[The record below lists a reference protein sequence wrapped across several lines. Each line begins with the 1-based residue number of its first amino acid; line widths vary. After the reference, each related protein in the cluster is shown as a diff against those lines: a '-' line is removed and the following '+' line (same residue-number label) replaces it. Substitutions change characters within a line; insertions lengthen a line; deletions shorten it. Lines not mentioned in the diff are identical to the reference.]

1 MKKIYSLIFFWM
13 LASAAFAQLNI
24 TLASQFDYDE
34 ECSNIWGY
42 VAPDGIE
49 YALVGT
55 AEGVSIVNLAD
66 PYNPIESDFIPGAP
80 GIWRELKTW
89 GHFCYVSNETAN
101 GIQIIDLS
109 NLPGEVTFEN
119 WTPNIPGLGTLN
131 TCHSLAIDE
140 FGWLYLN
147 GTNLNGG
154 GILYIDVFST
164 PGVPIYVGKG
174 PAVYCH
180 DMYARNNL
188 IYAGEIYDG
197 YLTIYDATDKLNPI
211 LLGSVQT
218 PGAFTHNTGLSDN
231 SEICFTTDE
240 TENAPVTSY
249 DVTDPT
255 DIIELD
261 QYRPFET
268 LGEGV
273 IPHNVH
279 PWLDWLIV
287 SYYTDGCKVVDAARP
302 DNLIEV
308 GNFDTF
314 LGGGGGFDGAWGVY
328 PYLPSGLILV
338 SDISSGLYVLIPN
351 YVRACYLEGVVTDA
365 VTGANINAASVDI
378 LGDLAI
384 ENTKPNGEYKTGL
397 AIPGTYTVEA
407 KKPGYLPATAT
418 VELVNGELTLL
429 DFQLQP
435 LASITLNGIVKD
447 LNTGTAIP
455 DAKVQVVNDDFT
467 FNATT
472 NSNGEFAIPGIFE
485 GVYDVLAGKWGY
497 KTGFLSSESFNENNN
512 TIEVEIE
519 TGIED
524 VFSLDL
530 GWTLSGDAPQGNF
543 ELGNPIAVSV
553 AQLGGIDIQPENDS
567 DNDPGNSCYI
577 TGNVADLF
585 TGVQGTG
592 TTTITSPLFDLTGM
606 NEPHISFSTWLYTI
620 QTNGAGVGNDK
631 LFVKLTNGTETINLL
646 QTSNTDVFAQPVW
659 TNHDLNVTTSISATA
674 NMQVIV
680 EIGDNDPNFSDVA
693 EAGFDFFTA
702 YDASPTSTNEVLGN
716 GISMSVLPNPSS
728 SDFTINYELDSRV
741 EDYSLAIFNSLGQL
755 VETMPLDA
763 AANEVRFGEDLQHGI
778 FFVIIRGQNADSPAI
793 RLVKQ

>member
-1 MKKIYSLIFFWM
+1 M
-13 LASAAFAQLNI
+13 LASASFAQLNV
-24 TLASQFDYDE
+24 TLASHLDYDE

-42 VAPDGIE
+42 VAPDSTE

-55 AEGVSIVNLAD
+55 AEGVSIVNLSD
-66 PYNPIESDFIPGAP
+66 PTNPVESDFIPGAP

-119 WTPNIPGLGTLN
+119 WTPNIPGLGTLS

-147 GTNLNGG
+147 GTNLHGG

-164 PGVPIYVGKG
+164 PGVPVYVGKG
-174 PAVYCH
+174 PAIYCH
-180 DMYARNNL
+180 DMYARDNL

-197 YLTIYDATDKLNPI
+197 NLTIYDVSDKLNPI

-240 TENAPVTSY
+240 TGGAPVTSY

-261 QYRPFET
+261 QYRPLET
-268 LGEGV
+268 LGSGV

-314 LGGGGGFDGAWGVY
+314 LGGGAGFDGAWGVY

-338 SDISSGLYVLIPN
+338 SDISAGLYVLIPN
-351 YVRACYLEGVVTDA
+351 YVRACYLEGKVTDA
-365 VTGANINAASVDI
+365 VTGANISGATVDI
-378 LGDLAI
+378 LADLAI
-384 ENTKPNGEYKTGL
+384 ESTKLNGEYKTGL
-397 AIPGTYTVEA
+397 AVPGFYGVTA
-407 KKPGYLPATAT
+407 SKPGYQGGSAL
-418 VELVNGELTLL
+418 VEMINGELTIQ

-435 LASITLNGIVKD
+435 LASFTMNGTVKD
-447 LNTGTAIP
+447 LNTGTAVP
-455 DAKVQVVNDDFT
+455 DAKVQVVNNDFN
-467 FNATT
+467 FNTT
-472 NSNGEFAIPGIFE
+472 ANSNGEFSIPAFFE
-485 GVYDVLAGKWGY
+485 GNYDVLAGKWGY
-497 KTGFLSSESFNENNN
+497 KTGFLSSQAFSENNN
-512 TIEVEIE
+512 STDIEIE

-530 GWTLSGDAPQGNF
+530 GWTLSGDAPQGIF
-543 ELGNPIAVSV
+543 ELGNPIEVPV
-553 AQLGGIDIQPENDS
+553 PQLGGIIIQPENDS
-567 DNDPGNSCYI
+567 DDDPGNSCYI
-577 TGNVADLF
+577 TGNVLDLF
-585 TGVQGTG
+585 TGVHGTG
-592 TTTITSPLFDLTGM
+592 TTRITSPTFDLTGM
-606 NEPHISFSTWLYTI
+606 FEPHISFRTWLYTI

-631 LFVKLTNGTETINLL
+631 LFVKLTNGTETINLA
-646 QTSNTDVFAQPVW
+646 QVSTTNIFSQPVW
-659 TNHDLNVTTSISATA
+659 AMHDMNVTTLIPATA

-680 EIGDNDPNFSDVA
+680 EIGDSDPNFSDVA
-693 EAGFDFFTA
+693 EAGFDFFAA
-702 YDASPTSTNEVLGN
+702 YDANPNSTNEVEGN
-716 GISMSVLPNPSS
+716 GISMSALPNPSS
-728 SDFTINYELDSRV
+728 NEFTVKYDLENPSKDA
-741 EDYSLAIFNSLGQL
+741 SLLIFNVLGQM
-755 VETMPLDA
+755 VETMPIDA
-763 AANEVRFGEDLQHGI
+763 LGGEIRFGNDFRQGI
-778 FFVIIRGQNADSPAI
+778 YFVKIRQQDADSPAI